1 MSSGAAETDN
11 AEKNVADEAS
21 DEKVKNEIKMT
32 IEEFLVNRDLNVS
45 CWNSLVSLSQVF
57 TLNLLLCFYPYL
69 SCYSKTLLHCY
80 MISSFLNR
88 VKAHLYF
95 I

>member
-1 MSSGAAETDN
+1 MESNDAVMSSGAAETDN

-57 TLNLLLCFYPYL
+57 TLNLLLCFIPISAAIAKS
-69 SCYSKTLLHCY
+69 SCIAT
-80 MISSFLNR
+80 
-88 VKAHLYF
+88 
-95 I
+95 